1 MPYEHHR
8 DAFTVSDDPARLDV
22 EAIHDYL
29 AHHSY
34 WAEGIPRDVVA
45 RGLEHSLCFG
55 LYDGARQIGLARMI
69 TDRATFAYLC
79 DVYVLEE
86 YRGRGLGKWLMD
98 RVMAHPDLQGLRR
111 LQLVTRDAHEL
122 YRPLGF
128 AEPTQPGRHMEI
140 VRPGIYKRPATR
152 S

>member
-1 MPYEHHR
+1 MHEHHR

-22 EAIHDYL
+22 EAIHDFL

-34 WAEGIPRDVVA
+34 WAEGIPREVVA
-45 RGLEHSLCFG
+45 RGLEHSLCVG
-55 LYDGARQIGLARMI
+55 LYDGGRQIGLARMI

-98 RVMAHPDLQGLRR
+98 CVMAHPDLTGLRR
-111 LQLVTRDAHEL
+111 LHLVTWDAHEL

-128 AEPTQPGRHMEI
+128 TELSRPERHMEI
-140 VRPGIYKRPATR
+140 VRPDIYKGN
-152 S
+152 